1 MLKLVRCMDLSG
13 NNLSGDIPE
22 EMTNLLALQSLNLS
36 HNFLAG
42 KIPENVGAIRS
53 LESIDFSGNLLSGRI
68 PQSISSLTF
77 LSHLNLSDNNLTG
90 KIPLGT
96 QLQGFN
102 ASCFAGNN
110 LCGAPLPKNCTDQNV
125 PIPAENENGSEDE
138 DEMGYWLYVSTAFGF
153 VVGFWCVIGPLLI
166 NRRWRY
172 KYCHFLDRIIAK
184 LGCL

>member
-36 HNFLAG
+36 HNFLTG
-42 KIPENVGAIRS
+42 KIPENVGAMRS
-53 LESIDFSGNLLSGRI
+53 LESIDFSGNLLSGGI
-68 PQSISSLTF
+68 PKSISSLTF

-125 PIPAENENGSEDE
+125 PIPAENENGGEDE
-138 DEMGYWLYVSTAFGF
+138 DEMGYWLYVSTSFGF
-153 VVGFWCVIGPLLI
+153 VAGFWCVIGPLLI

-172 KYCHFLDRIIAK
+172 KYCHFLDLIIAK